1 MASDEKDLRE
11 RLAAVGRML
20 FAEGLTPGSS
30 GNISARLPESS
41 SCLIKASGHSF
52 RDLNPEQ
59 FLLVDIKTR
68 RVLKGEGKPS
78 IETPFHTTLYDLRGD
93 IGGVVHVHPHYATVF
108 SIAGVDI
115 IPMGMEIYHAPALA
129 EGVGMSRY
137 APPGTEELAQNIAEA
152 MKNRFAVLMPH
163 HGVTTI
169 GATIEDAANNARV
182 LEELARLNYE
192 VLQIGKPQRLPN
204 SVLKQIIESAKKTGG
219 MV

>member
-1 MASDEKDLRE
+1 MANDEKNLRE

-30 GNISARLPESS
+30 GNISARSPGSS

-52 RDLNPEQ
+52 RDLSPEQ

-68 RVLKGEGKPS
+68 RVLKGDGKPS
-78 IETPFHTTLYDLRGD
+78 IETPFHTTLYDQRRD

-108 SIAGVDI
+108 SIAGIDI
-115 IPMGMEIYHAPALA
+115 MPMGMEIYQAPALA

-137 APPGTEELAQNIAEA
+137 APPGTEELARNIAEA

-169 GATIEDAANNARV
+169 GSTIEDAANNARA

-219 MV
+219 IV

>member
-1 MASDEKDLRE
+1 MADDEQDLRE

-30 GNISARLPESS
+30 GNISARVSGSS
-41 SCLIKASGHSF
+41 SCLIKASGYSF
-52 RDLNPEQ
+52 RDLKPEQ
-59 FLLVDIKTR
+59 FLSVDIKTR

-78 IETPFHTTLYDLRGD
+78 IETPFHTTLYNLRGD

-108 SIAGVDI
+108 SIAGVNI
-115 IPMGMEIYHAPALA
+115 IPMGMEIYRAPALA
-129 EGVGMSRY
+129 EGVGISRY

-152 MKNRFAVLMPH
+152 MKDRFAVLMPH
-163 HGVTTI
+163 HGVTVI

-192 VLQIGKPQRLPN
+192 VLQIGKPQRLPR
-204 SVLKQIIESAKKTGG
+204 SVLNQIIETAKKTGG